1 MGKECELMKNIKL
14 KQTNL
19 CFAVTLLPI
28 ILPTALFLLSVIIA
42 DYAQENSIWQKIPF
56 AVMAIA
62 VIAVFVFLKKLGTK
76 EWIVLFG
83 TIMAVEGWNKD
94 RRFYFTDIN
103 GRTSEEVTD
112 AVKIRMN
119 CCGKELET
127 GNKSDSFLGAYKK
140 RRHSFMAD
148 TSGFEDY
155 CILYKTQSLTNDF
168 CSNAVSESK
177 SIMRKYAEKGTL
189 PFLQTRSE
197 RRTPVTKSCA
207 LVIVCDSLAGF
218 DAEKYVHRNFTK
230 GHTGLAVCIYEA
242 STGRY
247 FLNGTLFGY
256 YSEFQES
263 KADKISAKLIKKIVF
278 CKRMGLSENS
288 YFMPTDSL
296 PCNPEMTIYEVIGEI
311 KKETKNFD
319 RENKRIVKRLK
330 DGEVYFDSDGVF
342 YKKNGRTLMY
352 SVMSEEDAEGEEKEN
367 GKKFVLTDKSW
378 SYPKS
383 CKMSKK
389 DFDEALIKITEY
401 LNQSGIEFEFT
412 DFEKWLEQH

>member
-1 MGKECELMKNIKL
+1 MKNIKL

-28 ILPTALFLLSVIIA
+28 ILPTAVFLLSLIIA
-42 DYAQENSIWQKIPF
+42 DHAQEDSIWQKIPF
-56 AVMAIA
+56 ASMAIA

-103 GRTSEEVTD
+103 GRTSEEVADT
-112 AVKIRMN
+112 VKIRMN

-177 SIMRKYAEKGTL
+177 SIMRKFAEKGTL

-197 RRTPVTKSCA
+197 RKKPVTRSCA

-242 STGRY
+242 SSGRY
-247 FLNGTLFGY
+247 FLNGTLLSSSLF
-256 YSEFQES
+256 SS
-263 KADKISAKLIKKIVF
+263 VKSADEIAVSLIRKTVF
-278 CKRMGLSENS
+278 CKKMGLSENS
-288 YFMPTDSL
+288 YFMPTDEL
-296 PCNPEMTIYEVIGEI
+296 PYNPERAMYDVIEDI
-311 KKETKNFD
+311 RKDVKNND

-330 DGEVYFDSDGVF
+330 DGEVYFDGDGIF
-342 YKKNGRTLMY
+342 YKKDGRTLLF
-352 SVMSEEDAEGEEKEN
+352 SVMSEENQEGEEEN
-367 GKKFVLTDKSW
+367 AKKYVLTEKSW
-378 SYPKS
+378 SYPKN

-389 DFDEALIKITEY
+389 DFDEALIKIAEY
-401 LNQSGIEFEFT
+401 LNSNGIDFEFT
-412 DFEKWLEQH
+412 DFEKWVEQN

>member
-1 MGKECELMKNIKL
+1 MKNIKL

-19 CFAVTLLPI
+19 CFAVILLPI
-28 ILPTALFLLSVIIA
+28 ILPTAVFLLSLIIA
-42 DYAQENSIWQKIPF
+42 DHAQEDSIWQKIPF
-56 AVMAIA
+56 ASMAIA
-62 VIAVFVFLKKLGTK
+62 VIAVFVFLKKLGTI
-76 EWIVLFG
+76 EWIVLLS
-83 TIMAVEGWNKD
+83 TITAVDGWKKD
-94 RRFYFTDIN
+94 RQFYFTELN
-103 GRTSEEVTD
+103 GKTSEEVADT
-112 AVKIRMN
+112 VKIRMN

-218 DAEKYVHRNFTK
+218 DAVEYVRKNFTK

-247 FLNGTLFGY
+247 FLNGTLFGYY

-330 DGEVYFDSDGVF
+330 DGEVYFDGDGVF
-342 YKKNGRTLMY
+342 YKKNGRTLLF
-352 SVMSEEDAEGEEKEN
+352 SVVSEENSEDEKETA
-367 GKKFVLTDKSW
+367 KKYVLTDRNW
-378 SYPKS
+378 NYPRNN
-383 CKMSKK
+383 KMSKK
-389 DFDEALIKITEY
+389 DFDEALIKIAEY
-401 LNQSGIEFEFT
+401 LNSNGIDFEFT
-412 DFEKWLEQH
+412 DFEKWIEQS

>member
-1 MGKECELMKNIKL
+1 MKNIKL

-19 CFAVTLLPI
+19 YFAVTLLPI
-28 ILPTALFLLSVIIA
+28 ILPIAVFFLTIIIA
-42 DYAQENSIWQKIPF
+42 DHTQEDSIWQKIPF
-56 AVMAIA
+56 AAMAIA

-112 AVKIRMN
+112 AVKFRMN
-119 CCGKELET
+119 CCAKELET
-127 GNKSDSFLGAYKK
+127 DNKFDSFLGAYKK

-177 SIMRKYAEKGTL
+177 SIMRKFAEKGTL

-197 RRTPVTKSCA
+197 RKKPVTRSCA

-242 STGRY
+242 SSGRY
-247 FLNGTLFGY
+247 FLNGTLLSSSLF
-256 YSEFQES
+256 SS
-263 KADKISAKLIKKIVF
+263 VKSADEIAVSLIRKTVF
-278 CKRMGLSENS
+278 CKKMGLSENS
-288 YFMPTDSL
+288 YFMPTDEL
-296 PCNPEMTIYEVIGEI
+296 PYNPERAMYDVIEDI
-311 KKETKNFD
+311 RKDVKNND

-330 DGEVYFDSDGVF
+330 DGEVYFDGDGIF
-342 YKKNGRTLMY
+342 YKKDGRTLLF
-352 SVMSEEDAEGEEKEN
+352 SVMSEENQEGEEEN
-367 GKKFVLTDKSW
+367 AKKYVLTEKSW
-378 SYPKS
+378 SYPKN

-389 DFDEALIKITEY
+389 DFDEALIKIAEY
-401 LNQSGIEFEFT
+401 LNSNGIDFEFT
-412 DFEKWLEQH
+412 DFEKWVEQN

>member
-1 MGKECELMKNIKL
+1 
-14 KQTNL
+14 
-19 CFAVTLLPI
+19 
-28 ILPTALFLLSVIIA
+28 
-42 DYAQENSIWQKIPF
+42 
-56 AVMAIA
+56 MAIA
-62 VIAVFVFLKKLGTK
+62 VIAVFVFLKKLGTI
-76 EWIVLFG
+76 EWIVLLS
-83 TIMAVEGWNKD
+83 TITAVDGWKKD
-94 RRFYFTDIN
+94 RQFYFTELN
-103 GRTSEEVTD
+103 GKTSEEVADT
-112 AVKIRMN
+112 VKIRMN

-140 RRHSFMAD
+140 RRHSFMAY

-218 DAEKYVHRNFTK
+218 DAVEYVRKNFTK

-247 FLNGTLFGY
+247 FLNGTLFGYY

-296 PCNPEMTIYEVIGEI
+296 PCNPEMTIYELIGEI

-330 DGEVYFDSDGVF
+330 DGEVYFDGDGVF
-342 YKKNGRTLMY
+342 YKKNGRTLLF
-352 SVMSEEDAEGEEKEN
+352 SVVSEENSEDEKETA
-367 GKKFVLTDKSW
+367 KKYVLTDRNW
-378 SYPKS
+378 NYPRNN
-383 CKMSKK
+383 KMSKK
-389 DFDEALIKITEY
+389 DFDEALIKIAEY
-401 LNQSGIEFEFT
+401 LNSNGIDFEFT
-412 DFEKWLEQH
+412 DFEKWIEQS